1 MSSGTV
7 LNPNEAVRDS
17 APPGGGGGGEADV
30 WLARIALALDTE

>member
-17 APPGGGGGGEADV
+17 APSGVGGGCGADV
-30 WLARIALALDTE
+30 WLARIGLALETE